1 MNEIELN
8 DFIEISK
15 FAGERFDLVQAGGGN
30 SSVKND
36 NGTMFI
42 KASGTCLSEVDENYG
57 YAIVKNIELLDI
69 FNEKDLLNTTNKR
82 EREQIVNKFI
92 NNVNL
97 TKNFRPSIE
106 TLLHSMLKKYT
117 LHTHPVV
124 VNSIT
129 CLTNWK
135 EILNKIFNN
144 TNIICVDYYTP
155 GFDLALE
162 LKKLTK
168 NNSSNIIFLQNH
180 GLIITSNEK
189 NEIFELTEFV
199 VSKIEQYLK
208 VDLSNY
214 KVATSVSKLL
224 PKNLISYV
232 SNDKFILDNLNTKY
246 LNSLP
251 FCPDKMVY
259 CGIKPLILEELSYI
273 QIKNY
278 KDKYFEYP
286 KVIFYK
292 NNLIFVAKNIRKAK
306 EIEEVFKFHLMALKY
321 ANSENINYLSIEEIK
336 YIGNWEAEKYRQNI

>member
-57 YAIVKNIELLDI
+57 YAIVKNVELLDI
-69 FNEKDLLNTTNKR
+69 FNEKDLLNATNKR

-117 LHTHPVV
+117 LHTHPVI

-162 LKKLTK
+162 LKKLTTEADAD
-168 NNSSNIIFLQNH
+168 IIFLQNH
-180 GLIITSNEK
+180 GLIITSNDK
-189 NEIFELTEFV
+189 NKIFTLTEFV
-199 VSKIEQYLK
+199 IQKIEQYLN
-208 VDLSNY
+208 VDLSRY
-214 KVATSVSKLL
+214 KLTTSISSVL
-224 PKNLISYV
+224 PRNLISYIT
-232 SNDKFILDNLNTKY
+232 NDKFILDNINTKH
-246 LNSLP
+246 LNSFP

-259 CGIKPLILEELSYI
+259 CGIKPLILKDISLET
-273 QIKNY
+273 IKAF
-278 KDKYFEYP
+278 KDKYFDYP

-292 NNLIFVAKNIRKAK
+292 NNVFFIAKNTKKAK
-306 EIEEVFKFHLMALKY
+306 EIEEVFKFHLMSLKY
-321 ANSENINYLSIEEIK
+321 ANSENINYLPIEEIK

>member
-57 YAIVKNIELLDI
+57 YAIVKNVELLDI
-69 FNEKDLLNTTNKR
+69 FDEKDLLNTTSKR
-82 EREQIVNKFI
+82 DREQIVNKFI

-129 CLTNWK
+129 CLTDWK

-162 LKKLTK
+162 LKKLTTEADAD
-168 NNSSNIIFLQNH
+168 IIFLQNH

-224 PKNLISYV
+224 PRNLISYV

-259 CGIKPLILEELSYI
+259 CGIKPLILKELSCI

-292 NNLIFVAKNIRKAK
+292 NNLIFVAKNIKKAK
-306 EIEEVFKFHLMALKY
+306 EIEDVFKFHLMALIF
-321 ANSENINYLSIEEIK
+321 ANQKNINYLPIKEIE
-336 YIGNWEAEKYRQNI
+336 YLGNWEAEKYRQNI